1 MSIGPVVGQASGSW
15 EGSNAFRMMPT
26 DPFSEFPASA
36 TLSVTAGGYLG
47 TLGYTW
53 THPEDG
59 VQDGLLAFG
68 NASRDNAI
76 VALWADS
83 WHQHPEARVCEGTVD
98 EQGVISVGLEYG
110 DGWGWQ
116 IVLDATNRDVL
127 ALRMDNVI
135 PPEVATEE
143 ISAGPYLV
151 MSMELRRSSP

>member
-1 MSIGPVVGQASGSW
+1 MGRQQRLQDDADGPIQRVS
-15 EGSNAFRMMPT
+15 RLCHP
-26 DPFSEFPASA
+26 
-36 TLSVTAGGYLG
+36 LSDCWRVPG

-68 NASRDNAI
+68 IASKDNAV

-83 WHQHPEARVCEGTVD
+83 WHQHPEAKVCEGTVD

-151 MSMELRRSSP
+151 MSMELRRTP

>member
-1 MSIGPVVGQASGSW
+1 MA
-15 EGSNAFRMMPT
+15 
-26 DPFSEFPASA
+26 
-36 TLSVTAGGYLG
+36 AGGCLG

-68 NASRDNAI
+68 DAGGDNAV

-83 WHQHPEARVCEGTVD
+83 WHQHPEAKVCEGTVD
-98 EQGVISVGLEYG
+98 EQRCDQRRPRVRRWL
-110 DGWGWQ
+110 GWQ

-127 ALRMDNVI
+127 VLRMDNVI

-143 ISAGPYLV
+143 ISAGPYVV
-151 MSMELRRSSP
+151 MSMELRRAP